1 LDRIIPELGYVKE
14 NIKVISF
21 KANSLKRDGSIE
33 DFEKIIRYIRGTIN

>member
-1 LDRIIPELGYVKE
+1 VKG

-33 DFEKIIRYIRGTIN
+33 DLEKIINYIKGKQDDQKS